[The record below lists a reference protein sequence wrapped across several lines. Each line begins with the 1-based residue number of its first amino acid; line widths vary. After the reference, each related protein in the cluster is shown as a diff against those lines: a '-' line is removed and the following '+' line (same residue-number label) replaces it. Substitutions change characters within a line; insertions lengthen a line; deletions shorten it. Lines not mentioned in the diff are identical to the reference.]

1 MHTLPSTT
9 ITIRPLAGIGCAGLP
24 ALIDRRG
31 EPDRDGRPM
40 QVTQVAVAELIASAA
55 GLAMGEVDEGLPA
68 ALVSGYR
75 FGDTHRPAA
84 DLVRP
89 GLVSMKVTV
98 LTGGV
103 GGAKLV
109 LGLLHS
115 GQVSALTAVVNT
127 GDDFRHM
134 GLSVSPDIDTL
145 LYTLSGRSNI
155 AQGWGRAGET

>member
-1 MHTLPSTT
+1 MPQAADRNDTTHCQPANAATHRKGPTMHTLPSTT

-75 FGDTHRPAA
+75 FADRHRPSA

-89 GLVSMKVTV
+89 EAEDL
-98 LTGGV
+98 
-103 GGAKLV
+103 
-109 LGLLHS
+109 
-115 GQVSALTAVVNT
+115 
-127 GDDFRHM
+127 FR
-134 GLSVSPDIDTL
+134 
-145 LYTLSGRSNI
+145 
-155 AQGWGRAGET
+155 